1 MLFLND
7 FLIMTN
13 FKNNFK
19 QNHPLYICVY
29 FKIKQFFKKKNLF
42 FLISYFRNI
51 YYKFRQSDQYYIT
64 SKVDVFK
71 GKFFLHLHCSSFM
84 YLSYNVE
91 KLNWS
96 ILTPF
101 FLILNTDLYNL
112 VVEIGSGV
120 VYRIVQIDLF
130 LSFTNWFVQS
140 VLQVRIWF
148 QLPDCTIQ
156 YQMKNLNFHMVNS
169 LLDMH
174 FSKMS

>member
-1 MLFLND
+1 
-7 FLIMTN
+7 
-13 FKNNFK
+13 
-19 QNHPLYICVY
+19 
-29 FKIKQFFKKKNLF
+29 
-42 FLISYFRNI
+42 
-51 YYKFRQSDQYYIT
+51 
-64 SKVDVFK
+64 
-71 GKFFLHLHCSSFM
+71 M